1 MNYFTNAA
9 LALGVT
15 LAALP
20 GVAAA
25 QIADRITENN
35 RIVCAVPTSP
45 YLGFLEVDD
54 KGNWNGMDIDICRA
68 VGIAMLG
75 PDAKVEFNALS
86 WADRFAALQSGG
98 VDMVAMATGWTRSRD
113 AQLGLQFSLP
123 YYFGGAQLMVHSNLG
138 VTKAADLDGATIC
151 AAAGTTVERSTA
163 SYLASLGVKY
173 EMLTFENTSDR
184 NAAYESERCQALA
197 GWGPGNAVMRATSL
211 GADAHT
217 LLPDVISNEP
227 ISAVIAQ
234 GDQRMMDIVN
244 WAISAMVAADTL
256 GITSK
261 NAVEMRDAADAL
273 PAVRT
278 LLGATPGFGEGLGLA
293 DDWAFNVITKV
304 GAYSEV
310 FANNLGDNSPY
321 GLPAGSNQAWTSGG
335 ILWSPIID

>member
-1 MNYFTNAA
+1 MKTLTKSVVAIA
-9 LALGVT
+9 S
-15 LAALP
+15 LAAAVP
-20 GVAAA
+20 GVGAA
-25 QIADRITENN
+25 QTVERIIEAD

-54 KGNWNGMDIDICRA
+54 QGNWTGMDIDICRA
-68 VGIAMLG
+68 IGIAILG
-75 PDAKVEFNALS
+75 PDAQIEFNALS
-86 WADRFAALQSGG
+86 WADRFAALQSGA
-98 VDMVAMATGWTRSRD
+98 VDVVAMATGWTRSRD
-113 AQLGLQFSLP
+113 TQLGLQFSLP

-138 VTKAADLDGATIC
+138 VSSAAELDGATIC

-163 SYLASLGVKY
+163 SYLSSLGVDY

-211 GADAHT
+211 SADAHT

-256 GITSK
+256 GITSQ
-261 NAVEMRDAADAL
+261 NAAEMRDDETAV

-278 LLGATPGFGEGLGLA
+278 LLGATPGFGEGLGLE
-293 DDWAFNVITKV
+293 DDWAFNVITNV

-321 GLPAGSNQAWTSGG
+321 GLPAGSNQAWTNGG
-335 ILWSPIID
+335 ILWAPVID

>member
-1 MNYFTNAA
+1 MNTLKKSVLAA
-9 LALGVT
+9 GLALLTVP
-15 LAALP
+15 A
-20 GVAAA
+20 VAGA
-25 QIADRITENN
+25 QTADRISENN

-54 KGNWNGMDIDICRA
+54 KGEWSGMDIDICRA
-68 VGIAMLG
+68 IGVAILG
-75 PDAKVEFNALS
+75 PDAQVEFNALS
-86 WADRFAALQSGG
+86 WADRFAALQSGA
-98 VDMVAMATGWTRSRD
+98 VDVVAMATGWTRSRD

-138 VTKAADLDGATIC
+138 VAEAAELDGATIC
-151 AAAGTTVERSTA
+151 AAAGTTVERATA
-163 SYLASLGVKY
+163 AYLASLGINY

-184 NAAYESERCQALA
+184 NAAYESERCQVLA

-211 GADAHT
+211 GVDAHT

-244 WAISAMVAADTL
+244 WTISAMIAADTL
-256 GITSK
+256 GITSE
-261 NAVEMRDAADAL
+261 NAAAMRDADDAL
-273 PAVRT
+273 PTVRT
-278 LLGATPGFGEGLGLA
+278 LLGASPGFGEGLGLS
-293 DDWAFNVITKV
+293 DDWAFNVITQV

-321 GLPAGSNQAWTSGG
+321 GLPAGSNQAWTDGG
-335 ILWSPIID
+335 ILWAPSID